1 MDHHDE
7 PLPHPNFALPGFA
20 ALVELTMLAQQMD
33 QDEAIVFLEQRWVQT
48 GLGGI
53 RPDQPEANDGE
64 LRRDGVARRRPGR
77 DPSPERDALR
87 GNPAQAA
94 QPADPAPAAGLQPIT
109 FDPDVRIATTLTARP
124 ADYAI
129 KRIEA
134 RKHVPLWY
142 FTREGLRE
150 AARTVRQADEN
161 DTLAVTKAEEGQ
173 VTVRSAGSLAASKN
187 AKLDHQLTYN
197 EFMYAKNLFLTAI
210 DNAKWGDDTIDSF
223 NWFFHHLDN
232 HPIREEGE
240 RGEKALLL
248 YASRAR
254 TDWHDK
260 LALRKAY
267 NIAAINEDLL
277 AKIARELDSRE
288 VRMNLEQMDQ
298 ARSNRFQPTD
308 RGRQFTRE
316 ARRRPSR
323 SASPRFTPRGPRPV
337 RRRSRSR
344 ERSPRRSHSHD
355 NKRRR
360 PFRNNKAA
368 PVCPKCLGRHEDRPD
383 RPVCN
388 ASSLWDN
395 SGATYCTRD
404 QQGRLLNKSGRVLCW
419 DFQRPRGC
427 SSQGHNHE
435 CSGCGDTNHGAQDC
449 PRRQQPTSPS
459 AK

>member
-267 NIAAINEDLL
+267 NIATINEDLL

-288 VRMNLEQMDQ
+288 VRMNLEQVCSQLCKCHPELTYPLRAHVYVDHTTFHHVRNYNSPMLLLLPLLLLSPLLLFYRHNTNYCCFPPIAKTTAAAASRPHLLSVQWLGSTHLDGPSTVQ
-298 ARSNRFQPTD
+298 SVPANRPWAPVHPRGTPPTLTV
-308 RGRQFTRE
+308 RLATFHPK
-316 ARRRPSR
+316 RPSP
-323 SASPRFTPRGPRPV
+323 SASPVT
-337 RRRSRSR
+337 
-344 ERSPRRSHSHD
+344 
-355 NKRRR
+355 
-360 PFRNNKAA
+360 
-368 PVCPKCLGRHEDRPD
+368 L
-383 RPVCN
+383 
-388 ASSLWDN
+388 
-395 SGATYCTRD
+395 
-404 QQGRLLNKSGRVLCW
+404 
-419 DFQRPRGC
+419 QRKV
-427 SSQGHNHE
+427 
-435 CSGCGDTNHGAQDC
+435 TTT
-449 PRRQQPTSPS
+449 QP
-459 AK
+459 

>member
-53 RPDQPEANDGE
+53 RPDQLEANDGE
-64 LRRDGVARRRPGR
+64 LRRDGVAR
-77 DPSPERDALR
+77 R

-210 DNAKWGDDTIDSF
+210 DNAKWGDDTIDSQPP
-223 NWFFHHLDN
+223 HSGG
-232 HPIREEGE
+232 RRT
-240 RGEKALLL
+240 RGKGTATLCIESA
-248 YASRAR
+248 
-254 TDWHDK
+254 HG
-260 LALRKAY
+260 LA
-267 NIAAINEDLL
+267 
-277 AKIARELDSRE
+277 
-288 VRMNLEQMDQ
+288 
-298 ARSNRFQPTD
+298 
-308 RGRQFTRE
+308 
-316 ARRRPSR
+316 
-323 SASPRFTPRGPRPV
+323 
-337 RRRSRSR
+337 
-344 ERSPRRSHSHD
+344 
-355 NKRRR
+355 
-360 PFRNNKAA
+360 
-368 PVCPKCLGRHEDRPD
+368 
-383 RPVCN
+383 
-388 ASSLWDN
+388 
-395 SGATYCTRD
+395 
-404 QQGRLLNKSGRVLCW
+404 
-419 DFQRPRGC
+419 
-427 SSQGHNHE
+427 
-435 CSGCGDTNHGAQDC
+435 
-449 PRRQQPTSPS
+449 
-459 AK
+459 